1 MTDKIPAE
9 VTNYF
14 RNNGSLTFRAKKQIE
29 ESANA
34 FHFGNI
40 IIPFVFIKDTAVKD
54 PDNLL
59 GLTG

>member
-9 VTNYF
+9 VTFVF
-14 RNNGSLTFRAKKQIE
+14 RDKSSLKIRTNSIK

-34 FHFGNI
+34 YHIGNV
-40 IIPFVFIKDTAVKD
+40 VFPNKFIYDATVKY

>member
-9 VTNYF
+9 VTIIF
-14 RNNGSLTFRAKKQIE
+14 RNNGSLTFKASKIV
-29 ESANA
+29 ESASA
-34 FHFGNI
+34 FHFGKI
-40 IIPFVFIKDTAVKD
+40 IVPFAFIKDTAVKD

>member
-9 VTNYF
+9 VTIFF
-14 RNNGSLTFRAKKQIE
+14 RNKGALTFRANKIV

-34 FHFGNI
+34 FHFGKI
-40 IIPFVFIKDTAVKD
+40 IVPFAFIKDTAVKD

>member
-1 MTDKIPAE
+1 MTDKIPAQ
-9 VTNYF
+9 VTIIF
-14 RNNGSLTFRAKKQIE
+14 RNNGSITFLANKIV

-34 FHFGNI
+34 FHFGKI
-40 IIPFVFIKDTAVKD
+40 IVPFAFIKDTAVKD

>member
-9 VTNYF
+9 VT
-14 RNNGSLTFRAKKQIE
+14 
-29 ESANA
+29 
-34 FHFGNI
+34 
-40 IIPFVFIKDTAVKD
+40 FVFRDNSSLKIRTNSIKGSASAYHIGNLIFPGKFIYDVTVKD

>member
-9 VTNYF
+9 VTIFF
-14 RNNGSLTFRAKKQIE
+14 RNNSSITFRTKKLV

-40 IIPFVFIKDTAVKD
+40 VIPFTFIKDSAVKD

>member
-9 VTNYF
+9 VTIFF
-14 RNNGSLTFRAKKQIE
+14 RNNGSLTFRANKLV
-29 ESANA
+29 ESPNA
-34 FHFGNI
+34 FHFGKI
-40 IIPFVFIKDTAVKD
+40 IVPFAFIKDTAVKD

>member
-9 VTNYF
+9 ITIFF
-14 RNNGSLTFRAKKQIE
+14 RNNGSLTFKANKIV

-34 FHFGNI
+34 FHFGKI
-40 IIPFVFIKDTAVKD
+40 IVPFAFIKDTVVKD

>member
-9 VTNYF
+9 VTIFF
-14 RNNGSLTFRAKKQIE
+14 RNNGSLTFRANKLV

-34 FHFGNI
+34 FHFGKI
-40 IIPFVFIKDTAVKD
+40 IVPFAFIIAIAVKD